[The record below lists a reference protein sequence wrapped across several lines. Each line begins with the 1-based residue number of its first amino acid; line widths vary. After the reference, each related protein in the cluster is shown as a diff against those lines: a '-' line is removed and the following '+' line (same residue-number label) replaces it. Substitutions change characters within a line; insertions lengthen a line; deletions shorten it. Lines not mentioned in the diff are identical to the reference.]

1 MLEDLSEVKE
11 GTHVLRSKPL
21 KTAAKQL
28 MDLLQK
34 VPERIA
40 MEPGD
45 TLDTEMRA
53 LLKDAR
59 KVRNDAD
66 RAFKKVRT
74 PSEKIRAVVVACAA
88 LVATAAAGGDAESI
102 RADLAAEMKK
112 LFALKEVKHDIA
124 EQMGETRDYATYLSL
139 KRARVDRLNA
149 AVGALVHAEAFA
161 AARRDD
167 VPELEVILNRG
178 VMPRVTDV
186 EGNTLLH
193 AACSRGALRA
203 AKLVVRWAVYSAHPP
218 DRAFLSLR
226 SANGRTALDVCRDG
240 GHERMEARSGYTGPH
255 TTAFAW

>member
-1 MLEDLSEVKE
+1 VSVRPSVAAPAAPAPVPPSSIADAPAPTSSQLASR
-11 GTHVLRSKPL
+11 RSQ
-21 KTAAKQL
+21 A
-28 MDLLQK
+28 
-34 VPERIA
+34 
-40 MEPGD
+40 
-45 TLDTEMRA
+45 
-53 LLKDAR
+53 
-59 KVRNDAD
+59 
-66 RAFKKVRT
+66 
-74 PSEKIRAVVVACAA
+74 
-88 LVATAAAGGDAESI
+88 
-102 RADLAAEMKK
+102 
-112 LFALKEVKHDIA
+112 
-124 EQMGETRDYATYLSL
+124 
-139 KRARVDRLNA
+139 
-149 AVGALVHAEAFA
+149 AEAFA